1 MTLIK
6 KFERGELDI
15 ARLNYP
21 RIILLPKEDG
31 ARTLK
36 KFRPISLINYSFKI
50 FANSPNNR
58 LERVCDRLLG
68 PNQTTF
74 VKGRYIL
81 ESVVAAHELIHH
93 SIREKVKELVLKLDY
108 EKAYDKVDCQFLE
121 NLLISRGFGH
131 KWVSWIM
138 KMVKGGSIS
147 ISLNDD
153 ESSYFKPGKGLR
165 QGDHLSPLIFNL
177 VIDVFTRILV
187 KAAKKQHITEFMDS
201 LYPEGIISL

>member
-36 KFRPISLINYSFKI
+36 KFRPICLINYSFKI

-58 LERVCDRLLG
+58 LERVCDRQLG

-81 ESVVAAHELIHH
+81 ESVVVAHELIHH

-108 EKAYDKVDCQFLE
+108 EKAYDKLDCQFLE

-187 KAAKKQHITEFMDS
+187 KAAKKQHIAEFMDS

>member
-6 KFERGELDI
+6 KIERGELDI

-31 ARTLK
+31 VRTLK

-50 FANSPNNR
+50 FANATNNR

-74 VKGRYIL
+74 VKDRYIL

-108 EKAYDKVDCQFLE
+108 EKAYDKVDCQFLK